1 MKVMKFYSPC
11 CGQCR
16 VVAREFKDNPI
27 NVPIENIN
35 VVEEPEIADKY
46 NVSKTAIAT
55 AWILRHPAKIQT
67 IVGTTNKNRLR
78 DICTASNVNLTRQEW
93 YEIYLSAG
101 NMLP

>member
-1 MKVMKFYSPC
+1 MIRLILNMKVMKFYSPC

-46 NVSKTAIAT
+46 NVKGLPTILLLNDKEEVLETWHGIVKSEVINSKI
-55 AWILRHPAKIQT
+55 KEYE
-67 IVGTTNKNRLR
+67 TN
-78 DICTASNVNLTRQEW
+78 
-93 YEIYLSAG
+93 
-101 NMLP
+101 

>member
-1 MKVMKFYSPC
+1 MKFYSPC

-46 NVSKTAIAT
+46 NVKGLPTILLLNNKEEVLETWHGIVKSEVINSKI
-55 AWILRHPAKIQT
+55 KEYE
-67 IVGTTNKNRLR
+67 TN
-78 DICTASNVNLTRQEW
+78 
-93 YEIYLSAG
+93 
-101 NMLP
+101 

>member
-1 MKVMKFYSPC
+1 MKFYSPC

-46 NVSKTAIAT
+46 NIKGLPT
-55 AWILRHPAKIQT
+55 ILLLNDKEEVLETWHGIVKSEVINNKIKEY
-67 IVGTTNKNRLR
+67 G
-78 DICTASNVNLTRQEW
+78 SNNST
-93 YEIYLSAG
+93 G
-101 NMLP
+101 NSLE

>member
-1 MKVMKFYSPC
+1 MKFYSPC

-46 NVSKTAIAT
+46 NVKGLPT
-55 AWILRHPAKIQT
+55 ILLLNDKEEILETWHGVIKSEVINNKIKEY
-67 IVGTTNKNRLR
+67 G
-78 DICTASNVNLTRQEW
+78 SNNST
-93 YEIYLSAG
+93 G
-101 NMLP
+101 NSLE

>member
-1 MKVMKFYSPC
+1 MKFYSPC

-46 NVSKTAIAT
+46 NVKGFPTILLLNDKEEVLETWHGIVKSEVINSKI
-55 AWILRHPAKIQT
+55 KEYE
-67 IVGTTNKNRLR
+67 TN
-78 DICTASNVNLTRQEW
+78 
-93 YEIYLSAG
+93 
-101 NMLP
+101 

>member
-1 MKVMKFYSPC
+1 MKFYSPC

-46 NVSKTAIAT
+46 NVKGLPTILLLNDKEEVVETWHGIVKSEVINSKI
-55 AWILRHPAKIQT
+55 K
-67 IVGTTNKNRLR
+67 
-78 DICTASNVNLTRQEW
+78 E
-93 YEIYLSAG
+93 YEAD
-101 NMLP
+101 

>member
-1 MKVMKFYSPC
+1 MKFYSPC

-46 NVSKTAIAT
+46 NVKGLPT
-55 AWILRHPAKIQT
+55 ILLLNDKEEILETWHGIVKSEVINNKIKEYE
-67 IVGTTNKNRLR
+67 TN
-78 DICTASNVNLTRQEW
+78 
-93 YEIYLSAG
+93 
-101 NMLP
+101 

>member
-1 MKVMKFYSPC
+1 MKFYSPC

-46 NVSKTAIAT
+46 NVKGLPT
-55 AWILRHPAKIQT
+55 ILLLNDKEEVLETWHG
-67 IVGTTNKNRLR
+67 IVKSEVINSEIKEYETN
-78 DICTASNVNLTRQEW
+78 
-93 YEIYLSAG
+93 
-101 NMLP
+101 

>member
-1 MKVMKFYSPC
+1 MKFYSPC

-46 NVSKTAIAT
+46 NIKGLPTILLLNDKEEVLETWHGIVKSEVINSKI
-55 AWILRHPAKIQT
+55 KEYE
-67 IVGTTNKNRLR
+67 TN
-78 DICTASNVNLTRQEW
+78 
-93 YEIYLSAG
+93 
-101 NMLP
+101 